1 MDNEALEKLKYPIGK
16 FVKPDFIDDQLL
28 QQCFNDIE
36 TLPTKLK
43 AAVKGLTEEQLNTPY
58 RPDGWTVKQVVHHV
72 CDSHLNSYIRFK
84 WALTEDTPVIKT
96 YSQALW
102 AGLKEYE
109 LLSVEDSLAFI
120 EVLHKRLITLL
131 RSLTKE
137 ELEREFI
144 HPEMK
149 TKIKLRNNIAL
160 YAWHS
165 KHHTAH
171 ITSLRKRNGW

>member
-16 FVKPDFIDDQLL
+16 FVWPESVDDKTL
-28 QQCFNDIE
+28 QQHLDDIE
-36 TLPTKLK
+36 ILPVKLK

-84 WALTEDTPVIKT
+84 WALTEDTPTIKT
-96 YSQALW
+96 YIQSKW

-109 LLSVEDSLAFI
+109 LLSIDDSLTFLEA
-120 EVLHKRLITLL
+120 LHKRLITLL
-131 RSLTKE
+131 RSLTND

-171 ITSLRKRNGW
+171 ISSLRERNGW